1 MGLLVISTDVGGV
14 PEVLPDVL
22 ATLAKPEVTDLFQ
35 KLDSTILRFKNKE
48 CLSREEISKIGM
60 SKYNWKDIG
69 EKTVN
74 VYRFLFICLFGTIWN
89 IFWPITIVLI
99 WVEIEIFGTLHF
111 KCSPIITL
119 FIFSMTPKWPQV
131 TLLKTFLIEFWT
143 LWMLIKSICFIGTKV
158 SISNTRRH
166 CRFGRWSS
174 HECPWSGRDSFMR
187 CGGGTIACS
196 RINWNIST
204 SVKLLLW
211 SKTKTRTI
219 FVWPPAVR

>member
-119 FIFSMTPKWPQV
+119 FIFSMTPK
-131 TLLKTFLIEFWT
+131 
-143 LWMLIKSICFIGTKV
+143 
-158 SISNTRRH
+158 
-166 CRFGRWSS
+166 
-174 HECPWSGRDSFMR
+174 
-187 CGGGTIACS
+187 
-196 RINWNIST
+196 
-204 SVKLLLW
+204 
-211 SKTKTRTI
+211 
-219 FVWPPAVR
+219 

>member
-74 VYRFLFICLFGTIWN
+74 VYRFVFICNLGHSLAN
-89 IFWPITIVLI
+89 
-99 WVEIEIFGTLHF
+99 
-111 KCSPIITL
+111 
-119 FIFSMTPKWPQV
+119 
-131 TLLKTFLIEFWT
+131 
-143 LWMLIKSICFIGTKV
+143 
-158 SISNTRRH
+158 R
-166 CRFGRWSS
+166 SS
-174 HECPWSGRDSFMR
+174 SDLG
-187 CGGGTIACS
+187 
-196 RINWNIST
+196 
-204 SVKLLLW
+204 
-211 SKTKTRTI
+211 
-219 FVWPPAVR
+219 